1 MPNRL
6 KLLPD
11 YECYALWDVDSLD
24 NLDSRKL
31 SISDELKEKISKW
44 EELYDS
50 TLNNHDPSQS
60 GFSNLDEEKEFD
72 LEGRDIWE
80 KLKLE
85 LGAEYEISYFS
96 VVENKL
102 V

>member
-31 SISDELKEKISKW
+31 SISDELKKRR
-44 EELYDS
+44 Y
-50 TLNNHDPSQS
+50 LNGKN
-60 GFSNLDEEKEFD
+60 FM
-72 LEGRDIWE
+72 I
-80 KLKLE
+80 
-85 LGAEYEISYFS
+85 
-96 VVENKL
+96 
-102 V
+102 